1 MKAGGNLPFS
11 GEFENTEESV
21 MLLPV
26 MKTKTSFN
34 VSQYVQTTGSG
45 KYDRCTC
52 KICGKIFSQ
61 KGTAVRH
68 VKSVHFL
75 EKRIY
80 CPNCTSSFKH
90 KFHLKSHMEL
100 SCKKTNK
107 WGDLIRVGSD
117 MCNLLY
123 TSQKFYQIF
132 LEVGKLFVTEDVC
145 LSIVTFVTC
154 FKIVITNG
162 IYVSI

>member
-1 MKAGGNLPFS
+1 MNAGGNLPFGIS
-11 GEFENTEESV
+11 ENTEDSV
-21 MLLPV
+21 VLLPV
-26 MKTKTSFN
+26 IKTKTSFN

-45 KYDRCTC
+45 KFDRCTC
-52 KICGKIFSQ
+52 KICGKLFSQ

-107 WGDLIRVGSD
+107 WTDLGCVCSVWCHFLHI
-117 MCNLLY
+117 Y
-123 TSQKFYQIF
+123 QKYSLMFP
-132 LEVGKLFVTEDVC
+132 EDRKLCATADVC
-145 LSIVTFVTC
+145 LSVVTYVTD
-154 FKIVITNG
+154 FKTVITNG
-162 IYVSI
+162 VYVSI